1 MGNTNPIGVEMVSV
15 LSSSV
20 VDRWFEPRSGE
31 TKDYRAV
38 YIYCF
43 PAKRTS
49 LGSKS
54 KDGLARN

>member
-1 MGNTNPIGVEMVSV
+1 MTNTNPIGGVMASV
-15 LSSSV
+15 LSSSA
-20 VDRWFEPRSGE
+20 VDRWFERRSVQ
-31 TKDYRAV
+31 TKDYKIV

-43 PAKRTS
+43 PAKHTS